1 MAAKVAP
8 STVRDTYPKLLGQ
21 FRLVPIKDDD
31 HLAAAH
37 EIIDRLMQEDLDPSG
52 EDYLNVLVDLVEA
65 YEARHFPIADASD
78 VDVLRELMRSKNLG
92 QTDRAKEVGIS
103 QSTISAVL
111 RGKRKLTKAHV
122 LKLAGFFNV
131 APAAFL
137 PSGANAEPSTC
148 STGTSGTASAYRIA
162 APPR

>member
-1 MAAKVAP
+1 MATKTA
-8 STVRDTYPKLLGQ
+8 RDTYPALVSQ
-21 FRLVPIKDDD
+21 FRLIPIKDDD

-65 YEARHFPIADASD
+65 YEDRNFPIVDASD
-78 VDVLRELMRSKNLG
+78 IDVLRELMRSNDLSQNG
-92 QTDRAKEVGIS
+92 LAKKVGIS

-111 RGKRKLTKAHV
+111 NGSRKLTKAHL
-122 LKLAGFFNV
+122 LKLAEFFNV

-137 PSGANAEPSTC
+137 PSGVNVGQSEPSTG
-148 STGTSGTASAYRIA
+148 TGGTASGHRIA
-162 APPR
+162 AASQS